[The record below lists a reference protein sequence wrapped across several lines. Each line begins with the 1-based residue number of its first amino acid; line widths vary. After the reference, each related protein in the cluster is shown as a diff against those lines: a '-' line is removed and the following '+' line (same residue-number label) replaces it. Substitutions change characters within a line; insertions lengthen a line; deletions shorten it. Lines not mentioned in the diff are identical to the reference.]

1 MLFAFSLAQS
11 YSKPVCLHQPSWL
24 GGEDCLLS
32 LKWPY
37 ASDRG
42 VFLVDQIT
50 GGVPPVSVARQL
62 IGVPGWA
69 A

>member
-1 MLFAFSLAQS
+1 MFFAFSLAQS
-11 YSKPVCLHQPSWL
+11 YSKPVRLHQPSRL
-24 GGEDCLLS
+24 GGKNRLLS
-32 LKWPY
+32 LKQLY
-37 ASDRG
+37 ASEGG
-42 VFLVDQIT
+42 VNLVDRST

>member
-1 MLFAFSLAQS
+1 MFAFSLTQS
-11 YSKPVCLHQPSWL
+11 YSKPVRLHQPSRL
-24 GGEDCLLS
+24 GGKNRLSS
-32 LKWPY
+32 LKQPF
-37 ASDRG
+37 ASKRG